1 MSRRLKPIGIKL
13 KEAKVKSMKKI
24 KLGKNIE
31 TSKIA
36 YGCMRLGGKTK
47 EEAKSAVLTAIDLG
61 VNFFDNADIYHDGVS
76 EEYFGEAIKG
86 MDRDGIFI
94 QSKCGI
100 RKGFFDFSKSHII
113 SSVEGS
119 LKRIGVDYLDVLC
132 LHRPDVLMKG
142 EEVAEA
148 FDTLY
153 TRGLV
158 KNFGVSNFNP
168 MQVEFLKKHTDFP
181 LVANQL
187 QLGLFHTGMID
198 SWMCANMN
206 NSFAVDKDGSVL
218 PYSMLNDMVIQAW
231 GPMRSDNG
239 IFTVDE
245 ALADKMPLLQK
256 WADKYKLSKD
266 GLAIAFIN
274 QLDIVQPIV
283 GTTNVARIQAQLAS
297 ADTEIEKSDW
307 YHIYTE
313 MGNLVP

>member
-1 MSRRLKPIGIKL
+1 
-13 KEAKVKSMKKI
+13 MKKI
-24 KLGKNIE
+24 QFGKNI
-31 TSKIA
+31 TASKIA
-36 YGCMRLGGKTK
+36 YGCMRLGGKSK
-47 EEAKSAVLTAIDLG
+47 EDAKSAVLTALDFG

-86 MDRDGIFI
+86 IDRESIFI

-100 RKGFFDFSKSHII
+100 RKGFYDFSKKHIV

-119 LKRIGVDYLDVLC
+119 LKRIGIDYLDVLC

-148 FDTLY
+148 FENLCS
-153 TRGLV
+153 RGLV

-168 MQVEFLKKHTDFP
+168 MQVEYLKKYTEFP

-206 NSFAVDKDGSVL
+206 NSFATDKDGSVL

-239 IFTVDE
+239 IFTEDNAV
-245 ALADKMPLLQK
+245 ADKMPALQK
-256 WADKYKLSKD
+256 WADKYNLSKD
-266 GLAIAFIN
+266 ALAIAFIN
-274 QLDIVQPIV
+274 QLDIVQPII
-283 GTTNVARIQAQLAS
+283 GTTNVDRIKDQLSS
-297 ADTEIEKSDW
+297 ADAEIEKSDW

>member
-1 MSRRLKPIGIKL
+1 M
-13 KEAKVKSMKKI
+13 KSI
-24 KLGKNIE
+24 QLGKGI
-31 TSKIA
+31 TASKIA
-36 YGCMRLGGKTK
+36 YGCMRLGGKSK
-47 EEAKSAVLTAIDLG
+47 ENAKTTVLTALDFG

-76 EEYFGEAIKG
+76 EEYFGAAIKG
-86 MDRDGIFI
+86 IDRESIFI

-100 RKGFFDFSKSHII
+100 RKGFYDFSKKHII

-132 LHRPDVLMKG
+132 LHRPDVFMKG

-148 FDTLY
+148 FENLY
-153 TRGLV
+153 SRGIV

-168 MQVEFLKKHTDFP
+168 MQVEYLKKHTEFP

-206 NSFAVDKDGSVL
+206 NAFAVDKDGAVL

-239 IFTVDE
+239 IFTEDKAVAE
-245 ALADKMPLLQK
+245 KMPALQK
-256 WADKYKLSKD
+256 WADKYNLSKD
-266 GLAIAFIN
+266 ALAIAFIN
-274 QLDIVQPIV
+274 QLDIVQPII
-283 GTTNVARIQAQLAS
+283 GTTNVDRIKDQLSS

>member
-1 MSRRLKPIGIKL
+1 
-13 KEAKVKSMKKI
+13 MKKI
-24 KLGKNIE
+24 QFGKNI
-31 TSKIA
+31 TASKIA
-36 YGCMRLGGKTK
+36 YGCMRLGGKSK
-47 EEAKSAVLTAIDLG
+47 EDAKSALLTALDFG

-86 MDRDGIFI
+86 IDRESIFI

-100 RKGFFDFSKSHII
+100 RKGFYDFSKKHIV

-148 FDTLY
+148 FENLY
-153 TRGLV
+153 SRGLV

-168 MQVEFLKKHTDFP
+168 MQVEYLKKYTEFP

-206 NSFAVDKDGSVL
+206 NSFATDKDGSVL

-239 IFTVDE
+239 IFTEDN
-245 ALADKMPLLQK
+245 ALADKMPALQK
-256 WADKYKLSKD
+256 WADKYNLSKD
-266 GLAIAFIN
+266 ALAIAFIN
-274 QLDIVQPIV
+274 QLDIVQPII
-283 GTTNVARIQAQLAS
+283 GTTNVNRIKDQLSS
-297 ADTEIEKSDW
+297 ADAEIEKSDW

>member
-1 MSRRLKPIGIKL
+1 M
-13 KEAKVKSMKKI
+13 KSI

-31 TSKIA
+31 ASKIA
-36 YGCMRLGGKTK
+36 YGCMRLGGKSK
-47 EEAKSAVLTAIDLG
+47 EEAKSSVLTAIEYG
-61 VNFFDNADIYHDGVS
+61 VNFFDNADIYNNGVS
-76 EEYFGEAIKG
+76 EQYFGEAIKG
-86 MDRDGIFI
+86 IDRESIFV

-100 RKGFFDFSKSHII
+100 RKGFYDFSKEHIV

-153 TRGLV
+153 SRGLV

-168 MQVEFLKKHTDFP
+168 MQVEYLKKYTDFP

-198 SWMCANMN
+198 SWMCANMH

-239 IFTVDE
+239 IFTENE
-245 ALADKMPLLQK
+245 ALAEKMPLLQK
-256 WADKYKLSKD
+256 WADKYGISKD
-266 GLAIAFIN
+266 AMAIAFIN
-274 QLDIVQPIV
+274 QLDIVQPII
-283 GTTNVARIQAQLAS
+283 GTTNVDRIKDQLS
-297 ADTEIEKSDW
+297 CCDIEIEKSDW

>member
-1 MSRRLKPIGIKL
+1 MKTIK
-13 KEAKVKSMKKI
+13 I
-24 KLGKNIE
+24 GKNIA

-47 EEAKSAVLTAIDLG
+47 EEAKSAVLTAIECG
-61 VNFFDNADIYHDGVS
+61 VNFFDNADIYNGGVS
-76 EEYFGEAIKG
+76 EEYFGAAIKG
-86 MDRDGIFI
+86 IDRESIFV

-100 RKGFFDFSKSHII
+100 RKGFYDFSKEHIV

-132 LHRPDVLMKG
+132 LHRPDILMKG

-148 FDTLY
+148 FDSLY
-153 TRGLV
+153 ARGLV
-158 KNFGVSNFNP
+158 KNFGVSNFNS
-168 MQVEFLKKHTDFP
+168 MQVEYLKKYTDFP

-187 QLGLFHTGMID
+187 QLGLFHTGMLD

-245 ALADKMPLLQK
+245 ALADKMPALQK
-256 WADKYKLSKD
+256 WAEKYHISKD
-266 GLAIAFIN
+266 ALAIAFIN
-274 QLDIVQPIV
+274 QLDIVQPII
-283 GTTNVARIQAQLAS
+283 GTTNVKRIKDQLSS
-297 ADTEIEKSDW
+297 ADTEIEKADW
-307 YHIYTE
+307 YYIYTE